1 MQIAY
6 FVTTV
11 PAKLE
16 ETCDQNFKT
25 VSYMSLR
32 PHKYLFLLSY
42 QRRHD
47 ENGTLKINCETAWI
61 QKVWI
66 SNIEVFF
73 IIPEKWFST
82 IFYSELNDSKNLAIN
97 YIIPLILMC
106 REIMSTF
113 YQPLR
118 QELWKYHLNYWC
130 FVWFKTN

>member
-47 ENGTLKINCETAWI
+47 ENGTLKINCETA
-61 QKVWI
+61 
-66 SNIEVFF
+66 
-73 IIPEKWFST
+73 
-82 IFYSELNDSKNLAIN
+82 
-97 YIIPLILMC
+97 
-106 REIMSTF
+106 
-113 YQPLR
+113 
-118 QELWKYHLNYWC
+118 
-130 FVWFKTN
+130 